1 MKQNLNSIN
10 ERVIAA
16 RRAERQRFLVDR
28 WYPNTFEYEEET
40 DNDPV
45 CPICSNA
52 P

>member
-16 RRAERQRFLVDR
+16 RRAEWQRFLVDR
-28 WYPNTFEYEEET
+28 WRLYTFEDQKEIDDGPMYL
-40 DNDPV
+40 
-45 CPICSNA
+45 ICSNA